1 MKYLSDTHLLL
12 WWLDDDRLLSK
23 AAHKLIE
30 NTSHR
35 IVFSSL
41 SLWEIAIQ
49 SSKGKLGADAEEVRD
64 AALEEG
70 FGLVGFDDQHALE
83 VARLPVIHADPFDR
97 GLVATARVEGCTL
110 LTADSM
116 LTSYGPIVRKV

>member
-1 MKYLSDTHLLL
+1 MKYLLDTHILL

-41 SLWEIAIQ
+41 SLWEIAIKSNQ
-49 SSKGKLGADAEEVRD
+49 GKLEANAEEVRD

-70 FGLVGFDDQHALE
+70 FGLVVFDDQHALE
-83 VARLPVIHADPFDR
+83 AARLPSIHADPFDR
-97 GLVATARVEGCTL
+97 GLVATARVEGCPL
-110 LTADSM
+110 LTADS
-116 LTSYGPIVRKV
+116 LLARYGSSVKQV